1 MHEEEGG
8 AVIIFCLQLHKSII
22 LIILSDR
29 CIRNII
35 IVAEVGSLS
44 ARAKMATILIS
55 RPNSV
60 YVRVS
65 NFRPSPNFSAKALRA
80 FAQHLPPC
88 IQYLEVR
95 GRRIFQFILYQR
107 VLTFFFQRRR
117 YWKLHPKWLGSID
130 SVEFN

>member
-80 FAQHLPPC
+80 FAQLLPPC
-88 IQYLEVR
+88 IHYLEVR